1 LEDKIAKHAPK
12 EQRIEIVDTELV
24 ESRRKAIL
32 DAAMALFDR
41 QGYAS
46 TTIDEVAAAAGISK
60 GSIYNYFESKQDLFT
75 QLFNQ
80 AILQDEADVDAL
92 LAGPMSAGR
101 KLCMMLD
108 YWHHGLAVDL
118 KIGRLTLE
126 FWATAARETRSG
138 ALAENLHA
146 AYGRWIGRIGRII
159 QEGLDR
165 GEVDRTV
172 IPDDHA
178 TLFLGLIHG
187 LVLHAI
193 LGIGSRVDERF
204 LASMKQSVLGG
215 LGIRPVPDSTQE

>member
-1 LEDKIAKHAPK
+1 M
-12 EQRIEIVDTELV
+12 DTELV

-108 YWHHGLAVDL
+108 YWYRGVATDL

-126 FWATAARETRSG
+126 FWATAARDTRNG

-146 AYGRWIGRIGRII
+146 AYGRWIGRIGRIL
-159 QEGLDR
+159 QEGLDK
-165 GEVDRTV
+165 GEVDAAV

-187 LVLHAI
+187 LMLHAI

-215 LGIRPVPDSTQE
+215 LGIRPVPDAVQE

>member
-1 LEDKIAKHAPK
+1 MDA
-12 EQRIEIVDTELV
+12 EQA
-24 ESRRKAIL
+24 ESKRKAIL
-32 DAAMALFDR
+32 DAAMAIFDR

-46 TTIDEVAAAAGISK
+46 TTVEDVATAAGISK
-60 GSIYNYFESKQDLFT
+60 GSIYNYFQSKQDLFT

-80 AILQDEADVDAL
+80 AIQQDEADVEAL
-92 LAGPMSAGR
+92 LAGPMHTGR

-108 YWHHGLAVDL
+108 YWYQGVAMDL

-126 FWATAARETRSG
+126 FWAAAAHDTRNG

-146 AYGRWIGRIGRII
+146 AYERWLGRISRII
-159 QEGLDR
+159 RESIEK

-172 IPDDHA
+172 NPEDHA

-187 LVLHAI
+187 LMLHAI
-193 LGIGSRVDERF
+193 LGIGSQVDQRF

-215 LGIRPVPDSTQE
+215 LGIRQMPDAVQE

>member
-1 LEDKIAKHAPK
+1 M
-12 EQRIEIVDTELV
+12 DTEQA
-24 ESRRKAIL
+24 ETRRKAIL

-46 TTIDEVAAAAGISK
+46 TTVDDVAAAAGISK
-60 GSIYNYFESKQDLFT
+60 GSVYNYFESKQDLFT

-92 LAGPMSAGR
+92 LGGPMSAGR

-108 YWHHGLAVDL
+108 YWYQGVARDL

-126 FWATAARETRSG
+126 FWAAAARDTRSG

-146 AYGRWIGRIGRII
+146 AYERWLGRISRII
-159 QEGLDR
+159 QQGLDR
-165 GEVDRTV
+165 GEVDPTAV
-172 IPDDHA
+172 PADHA
-178 TLFLGLIHG
+178 TLFLGLLHG
-187 LVLHAI
+187 LMLHAI
-193 LGIGSRVDERF
+193 LAIGSPVDERF

-215 LGIRPVPDSTQE
+215 LGIRPAPEAARE

>member
-1 LEDKIAKHAPK
+1 M
-12 EQRIEIVDTELV
+12 DTELV

-46 TTIDEVAAAAGISK
+46 TTIDEVATAAGMSK

-108 YWHHGLAVDL
+108 YWYRGVATDL

-126 FWATAARETRSG
+126 FWATAARDTRSG

-159 QEGLDR
+159 QEGVEK
-165 GEVDRTV
+165 GEVDRSV
-172 IPDDHA
+172 IPADHA
-178 TLFLGLIHG
+178 TLFLGLLHG
-187 LVLHAI
+187 LMLHAI
-193 LGIGSRVDERF
+193 LDIGSRVDEKF

-215 LGIRPVPDSTQE
+215 LGIRPAPDTSRE

>member
-1 LEDKIAKHAPK
+1 M
-12 EQRIEIVDTELV
+12 DTELV
-24 ESRRKAIL
+24 ESRRKVIL

-60 GSIYNYFESKQDLFT
+60 GSVYNYFESKQDLFT

-80 AILQDEADVDAL
+80 AILQDEADVDTL
-92 LAGPMSAGR
+92 LAGPMPAGR

-108 YWHHGLAVDL
+108 YWYRGVATDL

-126 FWATAARETRSG
+126 FWATAARDTRNG

-146 AYGRWIGRIGRII
+146 AYGRWLGRISQII
-159 QEGLDR
+159 QEGIAR
-165 GEVDRTV
+165 GEVDPTAV
-172 IPDDHA
+172 PADHA
-178 TLFLGLIHG
+178 TLFLGLLHG
-187 LVLHAI
+187 LMLHAI
-193 LGIGSRVDERF
+193 LGIGSQVNERF

-215 LGIRPVPDSTQE
+215 LGIQPAPDAVQE